1 MLDTEQYLFFVI
13 CLYPQVIS
21 ENKWI
26 HKWKRLIGHVDTLKH
41 TSNVGSTVTF
51 AC

>member
-13 CLYPQVIS
+13 CLYPQVIAR
-21 ENKWI
+21 
-26 HKWKRLIGHVDTLKH
+26 KRLIGHVDTLKC